1 MGRSFPQYSRPINK
15 YRLTK
20 EVNSLMSENTN
31 SESTETVE
39 KAAGPTPGT
48 VLDSAQAT
56 VSGGI
61 GDVQNP
67 NYPVAGSYQQNS
79 NGPGPTSTFRS
90 DIRPFGQ
97 PGGQLPPE
105 ASNQF
110 IDYVWDATVLAKDGR
125 KVAMKANT
133 IEIDK
138 INVGERVIR
147 HALQAQ
153 ADVENA
159 PAAFTKVELRTTK
172 IRLDWEVSTEALED
186 NIEGAGLED
195 HLVRLMTNAFAN
207 DIEDLAIN
215 GKSNAEDYSGNRFPQ
230 GVGNANS
237 DPFLGILQGFVAQV
251 AHTEHGDGS
260 IAPYSGA
267 WQNATDAKV
276 AHEYVPD
283 LDACNPYAWD
293 GNDCLEWTP
302 EVLENVIKS
311 LPRKYRAIRNGLKFY
326 ASTETF
332 SNIVKNNGTL
342 EGNLWTSPNRQDWLN
357 GNGQTLGPT
366 RQTSVLGVPVLEVP
380 YYPDNFV
387 DLTFPQNRIWGL
399 QRDIVVN
406 REYKAKKDT
415 IEYTVFIRFGIA
427 WEELDAVAFA
437 AQPSTFDAGTDS
449 YTGADIDDVSGK
461 FEYTVDAVAGP

>member
-1 MGRSFPQYSRPINK
+1 
-15 YRLTK
+15 
-20 EVNSLMSENTN
+20 MSENTN
-31 SESTETVE
+31 SENTELTKSEQVSD
-39 KAAGPTPGT
+39 
-48 VLDSAQAT
+48 LDSNQAT

-61 GDVQNP
+61 GDVTNP
-67 NYPVAGSYQQNS
+67 NYPVAGSYQDNS
-79 NGPGPTSTFRS
+79 AGGPVQSTFRDS
-90 DIRPFGQ
+90 IRPFGQ

-105 ASNQF
+105 ASNTF

-125 KVAMKANT
+125 KVAMRANT
-133 IEIDK
+133 VEIDK

-215 GKSNAEDYSGNRFPQ
+215 GKSNIEQYSENRFPA
-230 GVGNANS
+230 GAGAVS
-237 DPFLGILQGFVAQV
+237 DPFLGIMEGFVSQIQTTN
-251 AHTEHGDGS
+251 HSDG
-260 IAPYSGA
+260 ALGPF
-267 WQNATDAKV
+267 ATDFENRV

-283 LDACNPYAWD
+283 QDSCFDPYDWNTGGCID
-293 GNDCLEWTP
+293 WTP

-342 EGNLWTSPNRQDWLN
+342 ADNLWTYPNRQEWLN
-357 GNGQTLGPT
+357 GNGQTVGPT

-437 AQPSTFDAGTDS
+437 NAPSFVDGAGGDAGTVLPDGPEDR
-449 YTGADIDDVSGK
+449 Y
-461 FEYTVDAVAGP
+461 EYEVYAQA